1 MEASAPLHLRD
12 AMHARIILRIHSAD
26 AKAVGRASA
35 ALSQAWRMSDR
46 PGWAEVHGAPSGSGR
61 ITWKL
66 RTSFVTEMAQRNIPT
81 GLAGPVHG
89 SAGKLRILC
98 ACLRPLQQLSTCQC
112 RIVSLGGQGQRFKPP
127 IQKIKSRRR

>member
-35 ALSQAWRMSDR
+35 ALSQAWQMTDR
-46 PGWAEVHGAPSGSGR
+46 PVWAEIHGAPSGSGH
-61 ITWKL
+61 IVSHG
-66 RTSFVTEMAQRNIPT
+66 SFVTAMAQRNART